1 MVSCF
6 FNVGSIT
13 LILLMVKANGFL
25 PTPIEPKSLAKFLKT
40 TPNINKKVIGEYI
53 AKQDNLQVL
62 IEFVKLFDFSGKRLD
77 ESLRFFLESFRLPG
91 ESQQIERIMEHFAN
105 TYFSFIHGVEGRD
118 IEDQESTFVLSYSIV
133 MLNMD
138 QHNPQV
144 RKKMTFD
151 DFQKNTRGVN
161 GGKDFSPIFL
171 VLCLIILHLDYI

>member
-77 ESLRFFLESFRLPG
+77 ESLRFFLESF
-91 ESQQIERIMEHFAN
+91 
-105 TYFSFIHGVEGRD
+105 
-118 IEDQESTFVLSYSIV
+118 
-133 MLNMD
+133 
-138 QHNPQV
+138 
-144 RKKMTFD
+144 
-151 DFQKNTRGVN
+151 
-161 GGKDFSPIFL
+161 
-171 VLCLIILHLDYI
+171 